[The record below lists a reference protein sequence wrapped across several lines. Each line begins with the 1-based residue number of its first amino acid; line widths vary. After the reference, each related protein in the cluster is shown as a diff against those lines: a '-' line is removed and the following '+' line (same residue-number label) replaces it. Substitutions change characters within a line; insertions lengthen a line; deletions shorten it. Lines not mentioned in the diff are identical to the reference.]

1 MLNREIKRR
10 HVFDGDEKHR
20 ADELTNTN
28 CSSLRLDYCN
38 NSCGTF
44 VHNVLGFMCTARLA
58 IQKL

>member
-10 HVFDGDEKHR
+10 HMFDGDEKHR

-44 VHNVLGFMCTARLA
+44 VHNVL
-58 IQKL
+58 